1 MYLWHWPLLVFS
13 QFFFPAG
20 SKSIFSNLYF
30 VILIT
35 IVLSIL
41 TYRFVENPI
50 RKKKSKKVVITLL
63 IMMIS
68 LGIFSL
74 VCMQL
79 LRDRNFDYDKNYVG
93 EFLRQA

>member
-20 SKSIFSNLYF
+20 SKSIFSNIYF
-30 VILIT
+30 VISIT

-41 TYRFVENPI
+41 TYHFIENPI

-63 IMMIS
+63 ITMIS
-68 LGIFSL
+68 LGIFTVVL
-74 VCMQL
+74 TQL
-79 LRDRNFDYDKNYVG
+79 LRDKNFEYDKNYV
-93 EFLRQA
+93 A